1 MNRGNTWAI
10 YRDPRDLET
19 PIRIDVGTFAS
30 AWLDV
35 KEAKKA
41 MEALRKAIEEAD
53 PDRCQGCPECA
64 VVFDSEGIHGHV
76 PDRNSRTCQSCE
88 HYKGATQ

>member
-30 AWLDV
+30 AWLAHSLFFLLSL
-35 KEAKKA
+35 K
-41 MEALRKAIEEAD
+41 
-53 PDRCQGCPECA
+53 
-64 VVFDSEGIHGHV
+64 SV
-76 PDRNSRTCQSCE
+76 P
-88 HYKGATQ
+88 KGSWN

>member
-41 MEALRKAIEEAD
+41 MEALKKAIEEA
-53 PDRCQGCPECA
+53 E
-64 VVFDSEGIHGHV
+64 E
-76 PDRNSRTCQSCE
+76 
-88 HYKGATQ
+88 

>member
-30 AWLDV
+30 AWLDIEEAEEALKQLKQAI
-35 KEAKKA
+35 KEAKRTA
-41 MEALRKAIEEAD
+41 RKWEEWT
-53 PDRCQGCPECA
+53 RQ
-64 VVFDSEGIHGHV
+64 
-76 PDRNSRTCQSCE
+76 
-88 HYKGATQ
+88 